1 MGDGPKAGA
10 KWSKYSV
17 GEDGTLTR
25 KAEFCLAAVL
35 EYSSQ
40 FTKIASPAVDA
51 ATQNPLLELRSP
63 LNVVSESPFGVH
75 FIRSGSC

>member
-25 KAEFCLAAVL
+25 KAEFCPICGPGVFLATHKDRKSCGRCGHT
-35 EYSSQ
+35 E
-40 FTKIASPAVDA
+40 
-51 ATQNPLLELRSP
+51 P
-63 LNVVSESPFGVH
+63 LN
-75 FIRSGSC
+75 